1 MNLED
6 DKHSQTFFTK
16 KNYKFAL
23 IQILGVFVTS
33 LNFGIQRQVNA
44 INDFNRYTHYV
55 PKVRET
61 IFQ

>member
-6 DKHSQTFFTK
+6 DKLSQTFFTK
-16 KNYKFAL
+16 KNYKFVL